1 MHLKFKLRKGKK
13 DSSIIIELNSIN
25 SIRVRVTTK
34 FKIPNSLT
42 KKNWDKDKGRLKILS
57 VVNNSDI
64 INDALEE
71 YEKQIILK
79 LQSLYNTNELNTISA
94 QKLVDEVVN
103 PSKAINEVKND
114 DKEVFTDFL
123 KYFEHYIE
131 IHKTQVSENSQ
142 KLLSKGTLK
151 NLRNVLSVLK
161 RFLKGKNKLGFEQI
175 DKMFINRLIVF
186 INKQGLSLNYRG
198 SIMSKISTVLRAS
211 YNDGF
216 HTNTIFNQKI
226 FKKIS
231 EEVNHVYL
239 NSEEIIK
246 IRDLKINDVKL
257 NDARDIFIIAC
268 YTAMRVGDLINFLN
282 DKEKTIL
289 DKGNRRI
296 IYYIQS
302 KTQKEIY
309 APIHDDIEII
319 IKRRGG
325 EFPNSI
331 HPNTLNKLVKVIARL
346 AGINETI
353 VMERTMGGEKTK
365 FKKRKYNFITM
376 HTSRRSFCSNANE
389 SGWHPEEIM
398 LISGHSS
405 AKVLESYI
413 KSSKE
418 KKVERVIDKDFYKTR
433 KPA

>member
-1 MHLKFKLRKGKK
+1 M
-13 DSSIIIELNSIN
+13 
-25 SIRVRVTTK
+25 
-34 FKIPNSLT
+34 
-42 KKNWDKDKGRLKILS
+42 
-57 VVNNSDI
+57 
-64 INDALEE
+64 
-71 YEKQIILK
+71 LK

-103 PSKAINEVKND
+103 PSKVINEVKND
-114 DKEVFTDFL
+114 DKEDFTDFL

-161 RFLKGKNKLGFEQI
+161 RFLKGKNKLGFEEI

-239 NSEEIIK
+239 NCEELIK
-246 IRDLKINDVKL
+246 IRDLKINDVKLNDVKL

-268 YTAMRVGDLINFLN
+268 YTAMRVGDLIIFL
-282 DKEKTIL
+282 
-289 DKGNRRI
+289 
-296 IYYIQS
+296 
-302 KTQKEIY
+302 
-309 APIHDDIEII
+309 
-319 IKRRGG
+319 
-325 EFPNSI
+325 
-331 HPNTLNKLVKVIARL
+331 
-346 AGINETI
+346 
-353 VMERTMGGEKTK
+353 
-365 FKKRKYNFITM
+365 
-376 HTSRRSFCSNANE
+376 
-389 SGWHPEEIM
+389 
-398 LISGHSS
+398 
-405 AKVLESYI
+405 
-413 KSSKE
+413 
-418 KKVERVIDKDFYKTR
+418 FY
-433 KPA
+433 

>member
-71 YEKQIILK
+71 YEKQIMLK

-94 QKLVDEVVN
+94 QKLVDEAVN
-103 PSKAINEVKND
+103 PSKAINEVEND
-114 DKEVFTDFL
+114 IKEESTDFL
-123 KYFEHYIE
+123 KYFEYYIDM
-131 IHKTQVSENSQ
+131 HKTQVSENSQ
-142 KLLSKGTLK
+142 KLLSQGTLK

-161 RFLKGKNKLGFEQI
+161 RFLKGKNKLGFDEI
-175 DKMFINRLIVF
+175 DKMFIKRLIVF

-198 SIMSKISTVLRAS
+198 SILSKISTVLRAS
-211 YNDGF
+211 HNDGF
-216 HTNTIFNQKI
+216 HTNTIFSQKI

-239 NSEEIIK
+239 NCEELIK
-246 IRDLKINDVKL
+246 IRDLKINDLKL
-257 NDARDIFIIAC
+257 NEARDIFIIAC
-268 YTAMRVGDLINFLN
+268 YTAMRVGDLIIFLS
-282 DKEKTIL
+282 DKDKTIL
-289 DKGNRRI
+289 KKGNRKM
-296 IYYIQS
+296 IYYIQA

-309 APIHDDIEII
+309 APIHDDIEAIL
-319 IKRRGG
+319 KRRGG
-325 EFPNSI
+325 EFPNPI

-353 VMERTMGGEKTK
+353 VMERTMGGVKTK

-376 HTSRRSFCSNANE
+376 HTARRSFCSNAYE
-389 SGWHPEEIM
+389 SGWNYEEIM
-398 LISGHSS
+398 LVSGHSS

-418 KKVERVIDKDFYKTR
+418 KKVERVIDKDFYKT
-433 KPA
+433 KKSA